1 MREFSRRQAVAGILT
16 SAALA
21 RGAQAQTPLQ
31 TLPPRRLVGVPSQQ
45 FQFAVGIED
54 VIAMAK
60 DAGFD
65 AIEWNV
71 RDGAH
76 VPPVRVARD
85 LPRAV
90 ELTHKAGLKTLMVA
104 TAIQDAQSPYAE
116 DILKAMQSVGI
127 RFYRSSNYFR
137 YDYSKDVAAQLEAL
151 RPRIASIAALNAKY
165 GTTICYHTHSPS
177 GDTDLI
183 GGNVWDLWTVLKDF
197 DPALAGFNYDTAH
210 TTIDSGDDWRPGA
223 YVARRS
229 IDGVAVKD
237 FNWVKSPAGTKPYI
251 KDVMCPLG
259 EGLVDFK
266 ARFEFL
272 RDIGFNGPINIHYE
286 HHGMLE
292 TGMRPVGTTP
302 PPAPRDVFVGLL
314 KADLDYLRHAMQ
326 DAGYS
331 S

>member
-1 MREFSRRQAVAGILT
+1 MKISRRAAAAGFAAVPF
-16 SAALA
+16 AASVA
-21 RGAQAQTPLQ
+21 AAQTP
-31 TLPPRRLVGVPSQQ
+31 PKRVVGVPSGQ
-45 FQFAVGIED
+45 FQFTPSMEEA
-54 VIAMAK
+54 IAIAK

-76 VPPVRVARD
+76 VPPSSVARD

-90 ELTHKAGLKTLMVA
+90 DLTHKAGLKTEMV
-104 TAIQDAQSPYAE
+104 TTSIQDAQTPYAE
-116 DILKAMQSVGI
+116 DILKAMRAAGI

-137 YDYSKDVAAQLEAL
+137 YDYTKDVTAQLEAL

-177 GDTDLI
+177 NGVDLI
-183 GGNVWDLWTVLKDF
+183 GGNVWDLWSILKDF
-197 DPALAGFNYDTAH
+197 DPRQAGFNYDTAH
-210 TTIDSGDDWRPGA
+210 TVIDSLADWRPGA

-237 FNWVKSPAGTKPYI
+237 FNWVKQPPGSRAYAQ
-251 KDVMCPLG
+251 DVMCPLG

-266 ARFEFL
+266 AHFEFF
-272 RDIGFNGPINIHYE
+272 RDIGFSGPINIHFE
-286 HHGMLE
+286 HHGMLA
-292 TGMRPVGTTP
+292 PVVTP
-302 PPAPRDVFVGLL
+302 IGKAVAPQPRDVMVRLMA
-314 KADLDYLRHAMQ
+314 ADLDYLRGKMRE
-326 DAGYS
+326 AGFS